1 MREKIGNMC
10 GKRLVIC
17 CLMAAMLGGTATG
30 CADSVQTDEQIV
42 VPRDEGSNQNL
53 NQEQDTQTDA
63 GQSDGEQSQDADK
76 EGKGAIAEQVQA
88 PEHFTAEMSGEHIHV
103 KADAEVIIPNAEGFK
118 TYKVTSRA
126 FDQGDYASVSKVL
139 LGGEELWERDYDAMA
154 GSNGFTRSE
163 IEQRIEKIK
172 EQAEDGGKLYEEE
185 AKGRTYDEAI
195 AAWEALLET
204 APEEPVLV
212 EVPAAVVDPE
222 SEEAQEK
229 GEAYLSGYVTLN
241 GEDYYVSLDNG
252 YQSDWMYVNFRIQK
266 GRNGYY
272 GMCSYND
279 LTDKAKQDINFS
291 VEEIKEK
298 AKGQMEAMGFA
309 DFVDAGEEYLVLY
322 DSENNQ
328 ETTAGDVGYAI
339 HFTRELDGIPVT
351 YTLEDGGEWEKDSI
365 AWNYEKIELA
375 YDADGLLQFEWS
387 NPYMVEKTS
396 DEYLFLLPFS
406 EIQTVFENM
415 MIKKYED
422 DHQKTF
428 GDQINDMIDIEINE
442 VRLGYMRVRETGDA
456 TEGTMV
462 PVWDFFGTQTYQ
474 YEDGQAYTEDIAYN
488 SLLTINALDGTI
500 IDRGLGY

>member
-10 GKRLVIC
+10 GKRLVIY

-63 GQSDGEQSQDADK
+63 GQSDGKQSQDADK

-88 PEHFTAEMSGEHIHV
+88 PERFTAEMTEEHIHV

-118 TYKVTSRA
+118 TYKVTSRV

-139 LGGEELWERDYDAMA
+139 LGGEELWDRDYD
-154 GSNGFTRSE
+154 
-163 IEQRIEKIK
+163 
-172 EQAEDGGKLYEEE
+172 
-185 AKGRTYDEAI
+185 AI
-195 AAWEALLET
+195 AAWEAPLET

-212 EVPAAVVDPE
+212 EVPAMVVNPE
-222 SEEAQEK
+222 SKEAQEN
-229 GEAYLSGYVTLN
+229 GEAYLSGWVTLG

-252 YQSDWMYVNFRIQK
+252 YQSDWMYVNFRVQK
-266 GRNGYY
+266 RHSGYY

-387 NPYMVEKTS
+387 NPYMVERTS

-406 EIQTVFENM
+406 EIQAVFENM
-415 MIKKYED
+415 MMKKYED
-422 DHQKTF
+422 YHQKTF
-428 GDQINDMIDIEINE
+428 GDQSNDAIDIEINE
-442 VRLGYMRVRETGDA
+442 VRLGYMRVRKAGDA
-456 TEGTMV
+456 TGGTMV